1 MVDSSGAAELLVAAA
16 EPVAEGVLLLTLA
29 DPEER
34 PLAPWT
40 PGAHVDLLLDNGLV
54 RSYSLCGDP
63 ADPYRYQVA
72 VLLDPQSRGGS
83 AFVHREL
90 ATPGTR
96 VRVGL
101 PRNHFALAPAER
113 YLFVAGGI
121 GITPLLPMI
130 RAAEATRADWRLVY
144 AGRSLAAMAF
154 RDELARSYGEGRVT
168 LAPKLETGRRPD
180 LAALLAEAAAEG
192 RTVYCCGPERMVDA
206 VAAACAGWP
215 EGRLRT
221 ERFRAEVSADGSEF
235 EVELA
240 RSGLSAKVPDGLSIL
255 DALEDAGFAEAAF
268 SCREG
273 TCGSCET
280 RVLAGEPDHRDAV
293 LSEAERET
301 AETMMI
307 CVSRARTPHLVLD
320 L

>member
-1 MVDSSGAAELLVAAA
+1 MADSAGVVGELLVTAADT
-16 EPVAEGVLLLTLA
+16 VADGVVRLTLA
-29 DPEER
+29 DADGGA
-34 PLAPWT
+34 LAPWT
-40 PGAHVDLLLDNGLV
+40 PGAHVDLHLGNGLV
-54 RSYSLCGDP
+54 RPYSLCGDP

-72 VLLDPQSRGGS
+72 VLREPAGRGGS
-83 AFVHREL
+83 AHVHDEL
-90 ATPGTR
+90 AVPGAR
-96 VRVGL
+96 VGVGL
-101 PRNHFALAPAER
+101 PRNRFPFVAAER
-113 YLFVAGGI
+113 CLFLAGGI
-121 GITPLLPMI
+121 GITPLLPMVA
-130 RAAEATRADWRLVY
+130 AAEAAGVDWRLVY

-154 RDELARSYGEGRVT
+154 REELASRFPGERVVV
-168 LAPKLETGRRPD
+168 APKREAGRPD
-180 LAALLAEAAAEG
+180 LDAVLAEAESCG

-206 VAAACAGWP
+206 VAARCAGWP

-221 ERFRAEVSADGSEF
+221 ERFRAEVSAEGAGFD
-235 EVELA
+235 VELA

-255 DALEDAGFAEAAF
+255 DALEDAGFAEASF

-293 LSEAERET
+293 LSDAERET

-307 CVSRARTPHLVLD
+307 CVSRSRTPHLVLD